1 MFSYNP
7 TEIRIESNTIII
19 PSILFVFL
27 TLVCIIFYKYN
38 EIVSRVNLIHF
49 VIMCLVT
56 FLIFYIKIKIIYGYD
71 KRGYSDTMYVLIFLF
86 IYSFI
91 K

>member
-1 MFSYNP
+1 MQ
-7 TEIRIESNTIII
+7 TDREIENESDSIII
-19 PSILFVFL
+19 PIVGFVFF

-38 EIVSRVNLIHF
+38 EIVSRINLIHF
-49 VIMCLVT
+49 VIMCFIT
-56 FLIFYIKIKIIYGYD
+56 FLLFYIKIKIMRKG
-71 KRGYSDTMYVLIFLF
+71 MYTDVLYIIIFLF

>member
-1 MFSYNP
+1 MQTDS
-7 TEIRIESNTIII
+7 EIEKESNSIIK
-19 PSILFVFL
+19 PMAGFVFL

-38 EIVSRVNLIHF
+38 EIVSRINLIHF

-56 FLIFYIKIKIIYGYD
+56 FLLFYVKIKIMRKGEYTD
-71 KRGYSDTMYVLIFLF
+71 VLYIMIFLF

>member
-1 MFSYNP
+1 MQTDS
-7 TEIRIESNTIII
+7 EIEKESSSIVVPIIG
-19 PSILFVFL
+19 FFFL

-38 EIVSRVNLIHF
+38 EILSRINLIHF

-56 FLIFYIKIKIIYGYD
+56 FLLFYIKIKIMRKGEYTD
-71 KRGYSDTMYVLIFLF
+71 VLYIIIFLF
-86 IYSFI
+86 VYSFI